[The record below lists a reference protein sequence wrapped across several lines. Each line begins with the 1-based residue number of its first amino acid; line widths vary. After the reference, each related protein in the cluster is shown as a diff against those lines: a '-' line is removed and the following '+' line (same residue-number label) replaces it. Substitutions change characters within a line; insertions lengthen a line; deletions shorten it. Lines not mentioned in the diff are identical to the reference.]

1 MVMRYDRFTER
12 AQDAAMRAQEILM
25 RYSHN
30 QIDVEHL
37 LLALLEQPEGVVAE
51 IMETLGADVEM
62 VKRRLD
68 EILRASPKASIY
80 GGGAGQ
86 MFITPRVKRVFDQAN
101 REASSLRD
109 EYISTEHIFLAIAG
123 ERGTPTDRLLRDN
136 GVTKQRIYD
145 AIKEI
150 RGGQRVTSPRAETQY
165 RTLEKYSRDLTQLA
179 FGGKLDPV
187 IGRDKEILRVIQ
199 VLSRRTKN
207 NPVLIGEAG
216 VGKTAIIEGLAQKI
230 ANEDVPE
237 ILSGKKVVQLD
248 LGSMVAGSRF
258 RGDFE
263 ERLKNAMSEIQ
274 RSEGEIILFIDEIHN
289 VVGAGSATGAL
300 DAGNMLKPALA
311 RGELQC
317 IGATTLDEY
326 RQYIEKDSALE
337 RRFAPVYVEEPDVE
351 ETIQMLRG
359 LRDRYEAHHGVSF
372 TDGALVAAAQLS
384 HRYVTDRRLPDKAID
399 LIDEAAAKVRIAIY
413 EMPPELKAMRKEIA
427 RLTAEENV
435 ASTDQDY
442 EHAMQFKADR
452 LKLQEEYEL
461 QRDAWQQEMNL
472 DELVEEAD
480 IAQVVESWT
489 GIPVSAMME
498 TEAEKLLHMEDRLRE
513 RIVGQEEGIVA
524 VSNAI
529 RRARSGLK
537 DPRRPI
543 GSFIFLGSSGVGKTE
558 MAKALAEFMFG
569 DEEALLTIDMSDFQ
583 ERHTV
588 SRLTGAPPGYVGY
601 EEGGQITEAVRR
613 RPYQVV
619 LFDEIE
625 KAHPDV
631 WNSLLQILEEGRL
644 TDGQGHVVDF
654 RNTVLIMTSNIGTRF
669 ARKGGTIGFPHPNGE
684 VSKDEEN
691 LRDEIR
697 DALKKTFRPEFLN
710 RIDEIIIFHN
720 LTEEHMLQIVDLQ
733 MHEVGARLL
742 EQGVQLSLTDT
753 ARAWL
758 ADRGYDPQ
766 FGARPLRRALQ
777 RYIENPLSIQL
788 LSGELSQGHVLA
800 DVGDDAIVFRAAER
814 ASIEQVPADEV
825 MSESS
830 A

>member
-1 MVMRYDRFTER
+1 
-12 AQDAAMRAQEILM
+12 
-25 RYSHN
+25 
-30 QIDVEHL
+30 
-37 LLALLEQPEGVVAE
+37 
-51 IMETLGADVEM
+51 
-62 VKRRLD
+62 
-68 EILRASPKASIY
+68 
-80 GGGAGQ
+80 
-86 MFITPRVKRVFDQAN
+86 
-101 REASSLRD
+101 
-109 EYISTEHIFLAIAG
+109 
-123 ERGTPTDRLLRDN
+123 
-136 GVTKQRIYD
+136 
-145 AIKEI
+145 
-150 RGGQRVTSPRAETQY
+150 
-165 RTLEKYSRDLTQLA
+165 
-179 FGGKLDPV
+179 
-187 IGRDKEILRVIQ
+187 
-199 VLSRRTKN
+199 
-207 NPVLIGEAG
+207 
-216 VGKTAIIEGLAQKI
+216 
-230 ANEDVPE
+230 
-237 ILSGKKVVQLD
+237 
-248 LGSMVAGSRF
+248 
-258 RGDFE
+258 
-263 ERLKNAMSEIQ
+263 
-274 RSEGEIILFIDEIHN
+274 
-289 VVGAGSATGAL
+289 
-300 DAGNMLKPALA
+300 
-311 RGELQC
+311 
-317 IGATTLDEY
+317 
-326 RQYIEKDSALE
+326 
-337 RRFAPVYVEEPDVE
+337 
-351 ETIQMLRG
+351 
-359 LRDRYEAHHGVSF
+359 
-372 TDGALVAAAQLS
+372 
-384 HRYVTDRRLPDKAID
+384 
-399 LIDEAAAKVRIAIY
+399 
-413 EMPPELKAMRKEIA
+413 
-427 RLTAEENV
+427 
-435 ASTDQDY
+435 
-442 EHAMQFKADR
+442 
-452 LKLQEEYEL
+452 
-461 QRDAWQQEMNL
+461 MNL

-480 IAQVVESWT
+480 IAQVVENWT
-489 GIPVSAMME
+489 GIPVAAMME

-654 RNTVLIMTSNIGTRF
+654 RNTVLIMTSNLGTRF
-669 ARKGGTIGFPHPNGE
+669 ARKGGTIGFPHPDGE
-684 VSKDEEN
+684 GGKDEEN

-800 DVGDDAIVFRAAER
+800 DVEDDAIVFRAAER